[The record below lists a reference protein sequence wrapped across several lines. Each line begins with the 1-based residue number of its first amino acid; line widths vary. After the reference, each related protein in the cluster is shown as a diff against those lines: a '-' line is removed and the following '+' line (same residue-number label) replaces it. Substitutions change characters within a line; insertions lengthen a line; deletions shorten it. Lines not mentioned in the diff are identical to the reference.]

1 MELMKEDSLTSEEK
15 LLRLIRKKDKSSEAP
30 PLALPED
37 HPAISPDL
45 PDAAN
50 GEPRPGREAQGPEKR
65 MDVLALSIRVLAVT
79 ACIILVFVLNKYV
92 LLRTKPPAGQALS
105 SPTQAAEDISL
116 SAGAKEEWELPVAAI
131 EVRPFYSYKPAMESR
146 DIFQAPWEQPA
157 QDIPASSV
165 SSTELV
171 KQLKLV
177 GILLDK
183 DPKAIVEDLGTQQTF
198 FVSPGER
205 IGNAIVQEILQD
217 KVILIFGQE
226 KVELVP

>member
-15 LLRLIRKKDKSSEAP
+15 LLRLIRKKDKFSES
-30 PLALPED
+30 LSLD

-45 PDAAN
+45 P
-50 GEPRPGREAQGPEKR
+50 GEAQGPEKR

-79 ACIILVFVLNKYV
+79 ACVILIFVLNKYA
-92 LLRTKPPAGQALS
+92 RAKPPAALEPS
-105 SPTQAAEDISL
+105 FQTQITEDISSL
-116 SAGAKEEWELPVAAI
+116 SGKGEESPVPAI
-131 EVRPFYSYKPAMESR
+131 ETRSFESYKQMMAGR
-146 DIFQAPWEQPA
+146 DVFQAPWEKPVQEV
-157 QDIPASSV
+157 PASNV
-165 SSTELV
+165 SAAELA
-171 KQLKLV
+171 KHLKLV

-198 FVSPGER
+198 FVSPGEK
-205 IGNAIVQEILQD
+205 IGNAVVGEIRQD

>member
-37 HPAISPDL
+37 HPAVSPDL
-45 PDAAN
+45 PD
-50 GEPRPGREAQGPEKR
+50 EAQGPEKQ

-79 ACIILVFVLNKYV
+79 ACVILVLVLNKYA
-92 LLRTKPPAGQALS
+92 LLRAKPPAALETS
-105 SPTQAAEDISL
+105 FQTQITEDISSL
-116 SAGAKEEWELPVAAI
+116 SGKGEESPVPAI
-131 EVRPFYSYKPAMESR
+131 ETRSFESYKQTMAGR
-146 DIFQAPWEQPA
+146 DVFQAPWEKPVQSA
-157 QDIPASSV
+157 PASGASAA
-165 SSTELV
+165 ELS

-177 GILLDK
+177 GILMDK

-205 IGNAIVQEILQD
+205 IGNAIVEEIRED

>member
-1 MELMKEDSLTSEEK
+1 MKEDSLTSEEK

-37 HPAISPDL
+37 HPAVSPDL

-50 GEPRPGREAQGPEKR
+50 GEPRPGREAQGPEKQ

-79 ACIILVFVLNKYV
+79 ACVILILVLNKYA
-92 LLRTKPPAGQALS
+92 LLRTKPPAAPETSFQAQI
-105 SPTQAAEDISL
+105 TEDISSL
-116 SAGAKEEWELPVAAI
+116 SGKGEESPVPAI
-131 EVRPFYSYKPAMESR
+131 ETRSFESYKQTMAGR
-146 DIFQAPWEQPA
+146 DVFQAPWEKPVQA
-157 QDIPASSV
+157 ASASGA
-165 SSTELV
+165 SAAELS

-177 GILLDK
+177 GILMDK

-205 IGNAIVQEILQD
+205 IGNAIVEEIRED

>member
-1 MELMKEDSLTSEEK
+1 MKEDSLTSEEK
-15 LLRLIRKKDKSSEAP
+15 LLRLIRKKDKSSEALS
-30 PLALPED
+30 LALPED

-45 PDAAN
+45 PD
-50 GEPRPGREAQGPEKR
+50 EARGPEKQ

-79 ACIILVFVLNKYV
+79 ACVILIFVLNKYA
-92 LLRTKPPAGQALS
+92 LLRTK
-105 SPTQAAEDISL
+105 
-116 SAGAKEEWELPVAAI
+116 LPVALEPFHEIQAGEGFKSSPASPGELSVPVL
-131 EVRPFYSYKPAMESR
+131 EVRPFESYKQTMAGR
-146 DIFQAPWEQPA
+146 DVFQAPWEKPVQA
-157 QDIPASSV
+157 VPASGV
-165 SSTELV
+165 SAAELS

-177 GILLDK
+177 GILMDK

-205 IGNAIVQEILQD
+205 IGNAVVEEIRED

>member
-1 MELMKEDSLTSEEK
+1 MELMKEDALTSEEK
-15 LLRLIRKKDKSSEAP
+15 LLRLIRKKDKSSGSP
-30 PLALPED
+30 SLPFQENQTTT
-37 HPAISPDL
+37 SPDL
-45 PDAAN
+45 P
-50 GEPRPGREAQGPEKR
+50 GEAQRSGNQ
-65 MDVLALSIRVLAVT
+65 MDVLSLSIRVLAVT

-116 SAGAKEEWELPVAAI
+116 SAGAKEEWELHVAAI
-131 EVRPFYSYKPAMESR
+131 EVRPFDSYKPAMEGR

-157 QDIPASSV
+157 QDIPAPGV

-205 IGNAIVQEILQD
+205 IGNAIVQEIRQD

>member
-15 LLRLIRKKDKSSEAP
+15 LLRLIRKKEKSPGAP
-30 PLALPED
+30 PLPFQENRTT
-37 HPAISPDL
+37 ISPDL
-45 PDAAN
+45 PDETQSSGN
-50 GEPRPGREAQGPEKR
+50 P
-65 MDVLALSIRVLAVT
+65 MDALALSIRVLAVM
-79 ACIILVFVLNKYV
+79 ACIILGFVLNKYA
-92 LLRTKPPAGQALS
+92 RMKPLAAQSGSSKTQVAEDLPS
-105 SPTQAAEDISL
+105 SPSE
-116 SAGAKEEWELPVAAI
+116 KEEELSIASI
-131 EVRPFYSYKPAMESR
+131 EVRPFDSYKQTMEGR
-146 DIFQAPWEQPA
+146 DIFQAPWEKPVEA
-157 QDIPASSV
+157 PV
-165 SSTELV
+165 SGISGSELI

-205 IGNAIVQEILQD
+205 IGNAVVQEIRQD

>member
-15 LLRLIRKKDKSSEAP
+15 LLRLIRKKDKFSGS
-30 PLALPED
+30 LSLDLPED
-37 HPAISPDL
+37 PPAISPDL
-45 PDAAN
+45 P
-50 GEPRPGREAQGPEKR
+50 GEAQGPEKR

-79 ACIILVFVLNKYV
+79 ACVLLIFVLNKYA
-92 LLRTKPPAGQALS
+92 RTQPLATQVVS
-105 SPTQAAEDISL
+105 SSARSVEDTSV
-116 SAGAKEEWELPVAAI
+116 AKEKKEGDLSIAVM
-131 EVRPFYSYKPAMESR
+131 EVRPFDSYKPEIEGR
-146 DIFQAPWEQPA
+146 DIFEAPWEKPVQPV
-157 QDIPASSV
+157 PVLGASAA
-165 SSTELV
+165 ELT

-205 IGNAIVQEILQD
+205 IGSALVSEIRED

>member
-1 MELMKEDSLTSEEK
+1 MKEDSLTSEEK

-37 HPAISPDL
+37 QPAVSPDL
-45 PDAAN
+45 PD
-50 GEPRPGREAQGPEKR
+50 EAQGPEKQ

-79 ACIILVFVLNKYV
+79 ACVILVLVLNKYA
-92 LLRTKPPAGQALS
+92 LLRAKPPAALETS
-105 SPTQAAEDISL
+105 FQTQITEDISSL
-116 SAGAKEEWELPVAAI
+116 SGKGEESPVPAI
-131 EVRPFYSYKPAMESR
+131 ETRSFESYKQTMAGR
-146 DIFQAPWEQPA
+146 DVFQAPWEKPVQA
-157 QDIPASSV
+157 APASGASAA
-165 SSTELV
+165 ELS

-177 GILLDK
+177 GILMDK

-205 IGNAIVQEILQD
+205 IGNAIVEEIRED

>member
-15 LLRLIRKKDKSSEAP
+15 LLRLIRKKGKAIEASSPSFQENQTTV
-30 PLALPED
+30 
-37 HPAISPDL
+37 SPD
-45 PDAAN
+45 PP
-50 GEPRPGREAQGPEKR
+50 EEAQKLEKP

-79 ACIILVFVLNKYV
+79 ACIILIFLLNKYA

-105 SPTQAAEDISL
+105 PPTHAAENISP
-116 SAGAKEEWELPVAAI
+116 STKEEEEEGLPVAAI
-131 EVRPFYSYKPAMESR
+131 EVRPFDVYKPAMEGR
-146 DIFQAPWEQPA
+146 DIFQAPWEKPA
-157 QDIPASSV
+157 QEVSAPNASAA
-165 SSTELV
+165 ELA

-183 DPKAIVEDLGTQQTF
+183 DPKAIVEDLGTHQTF
-198 FVSPGER
+198 FVSPGEQ
-205 IGNAIVQEILQD
+205 IGNAVVGEIRPD

>member
-1 MELMKEDSLTSEEK
+1 MKEDSLTSEEK

-37 HPAISPDL
+37 HPALSPDDL

-50 GEPRPGREAQGPEKR
+50 GEPRPGREAQGSEKR

-79 ACIILVFVLNKYV
+79 ACVILILVLNKYA
-92 LLRTKPPAGQALS
+92 LLRTKPPVALEPFFQTQIADDIS
-105 SPTQAAEDISL
+105 SPS
-116 SAGAKEEWELPVAAI
+116 GKGEESPVPAI
-131 EVRPFYSYKPAMESR
+131 ETRPFESYKQTMEGR
-146 DIFQAPWEQPA
+146 DVFQAPWEKPVQTV
-157 QDIPASSV
+157 PASGASAA
-165 SSTELV
+165 ELS

-177 GILLDK
+177 GILMDK

-205 IGNAIVQEILQD
+205 IGNAVVGEIRQD

>member
-1 MELMKEDSLTSEEK
+1 MKEDSLTSEEK
-15 LLRLIRKKDKSSEAP
+15 LLRLIRKKDKSSGAASP
-30 PLALPED
+30 PFQENQTVV
-37 HPAISPDL
+37 SPDL
-45 PDAAN
+45 P
-50 GEPRPGREAQGPEKR
+50 EETQGSGNQ

-131 EVRPFYSYKPAMESR
+131 EVRPFDSYKPAMEGR

-157 QDIPASSV
+157 QDIPASGV
-165 SSTELV
+165 PGTELV

>member
-1 MELMKEDSLTSEEK
+1 MEEDSLTSEEK
-15 LLRLIRKKDKSSEAP
+15 LLRLIRKKDKSSEALS
-30 PLALPED
+30 LALPEMS
-37 HPAISPDL
+37 PGISPGL
-45 PDAAN
+45 PD
-50 GEPRPGREAQGPEKR
+50 EAQGPEKR

-79 ACIILVFVLNKYV
+79 ACVILIFILNKYA
-92 LLRTKPPAGQALS
+92 LLRTKPPAALEPS
-105 SPTQAAEDISL
+105 FQTQIAEDIS
-116 SAGAKEEWELPVAAI
+116 SPSGKWEEMPVPAI
-131 EVRPFYSYKPAMESR
+131 EARSFESYKQTMEGR
-146 DIFQAPWEQPA
+146 DVFQAPWERPVQEVA
-157 QDIPASSV
+157 ASNIPAA
-165 SSTELV
+165 ELA

-205 IGNAIVQEILQD
+205 IGNAVVGEIRQD

>member
-1 MELMKEDSLTSEEK
+1 MKEDSLTSEEK
-15 LLRLIRKKDKSSEAP
+15 LLRLIRKKDKSSEAL
-30 PLALPED
+30 PLAFPE
-37 HPAISPDL
+37 ISPRVSPGL

-50 GEPRPGREAQGPEKR
+50 GEPRPGREAQEPEKR

-79 ACIILVFVLNKYV
+79 ACVILIFILNKYA
-92 LLRTKPPAGQALS
+92 RAKPPAALEPS
-105 SPTQAAEDISL
+105 FQTQIAEDIYSP
-116 SAGAKEEWELPVAAI
+116 SGKGEGMPVPAI
-131 EVRPFYSYKPAMESR
+131 EVRPFEPYKQTMEGR
-146 DIFQAPWEQPA
+146 DVFQAPWERPVQEVA
-157 QDIPASSV
+157 ASNV
-165 SSTELV
+165 SAAELA

-183 DPKAIVEDLGTQQTF
+183 DPKAIVEDLGTHQTF

-205 IGNAIVQEILQD
+205 IGNAVVGEIRQD